1 MLTHTGERP
10 HQCEQCGKAFSR
22 QQHLK
27 LHRLTHTGERP
38 HQCEQ
43 CGKAFS
49 LQETLKRHMLTHTGE
64 RSHQCEQC
72 GKAFSRQQHL
82 KLHMLTHTGERP
94 HQCEQCGKAF
104 SLQRNLKCHMLTH
117 TGERSHQCE
126 QCGKA
131 FSRQQHLKLHMLTHT
146 GERPHQCEQC
156 GKAFSQQNTL
166 KCHMLTHTGE
176 KPHQCEQCGKAFSQQ
191 NTLKCHMLT
200 HTGEKPHQCEQ
211 CGKAFS
217 QQQHLKRHMLT
228 HTGERP
234 HQCEQCGKTFSQQ
247 NTLKCHMLTHT
258 GEKPHQ
264 CEQCGKAF
272 SQQNTLK
279 CHMLTH
285 TGERPHQCEQ
295 CGKAFSLQ
303 RNLKCHMLTHTG
315 EKPHQCEQCGKAF
328 SLQRNLKCHMLT
340 HTGEKPHQCEQ
351 CGKAFSLQRNLKCH
365 MLTHTGEKPHQ
376 CEQCGKAFSLQR
388 NLKCHMLTHTGEKP
402 HQCEQCGK
410 AFSLQRNL
418 KRHMLTHTG
427 ERLHQCEQCGK
438 TFSRRGNL
446 KAHMLTHN
454 QEKMYKCFCQRSFTY
469 PCTLKAH
476 CRIHTGERFRCTSAT
491 DLVQVL
497 QKLSKIS
504 KSKKSHRP
512 QDTLRSVNSP
522 VQKKVPKF
530 QLPIRARIF
539 EEEEHNP
546 LETNASEHAPI
557 LQLFSRLA
565 PTPPQ
570 TKKTFFPSS
579 AAWPTKRNDAFMRKE
594 KMEQDPFLLPLP
606 STPSLSLSPAQQP
619 KYKNMVVG
627 GHLPVTLEKAIY
639 LSALQL
645 HIETVLQDSGEALSP
660 VATNGGSSL
669 ARSSRIT
676 LKSRQ
681 TLPAVYT
688 KAKNVTKRV
697 SAQMAEFEE
706 LSERNAKHRYIEK
719 CQQCPGYNCAFFNVR
734 VPSAGRYIKGSVAK
748 QLMGISNQNL
758 VFLDE
763 KSKELVGQYS
773 LQDLG
778 GFIHDKSDPCIFT
791 LKIKDFSLKVQVE
804 TSTMAWEIQNML
816 EPSHDVHFLNGQDDL
831 DEWAELDTQTFAMEP
846 PKDSASSPSSAES
859 GELVQDASAVSPV
872 NTPPDPNIT
881 TTSLSTSHTT
891 NGHMEGE
898 GLSRENSEDNGP
910 ISDPSPA
917 MFCNCPPDPALPRT
931 MDLQNLKLK
940 EVLKCTEE
948 VARQMTLIDHA
959 QLCKISA
966 LELLQKV
973 NMVPRPQSQRN
984 SKMSGQSL
992 QSSLSLSSLEQSET
1006 AIEKLAFRF
1015 NQVGNWVAH
1024 CILQHRELDERVTA
1038 IHQFILIA
1046 KQCLE
1051 FNNYSSVMA
1060 VVVAGLGSAPIRRL
1074 HKTWE
1079 GVSKYHVDLFK
1090 EMDLLLESGNNY
1102 KRYRDRL
1109 STIPTPAVPYIGVFL
1124 KDLTFICDGN
1134 PDYLRGRLINVH
1146 KRRQVYSK
1154 VEEIKRL
1161 QRDAYNFQ
1169 PVLELQNYFT
1179 QYRLTPDDE
1188 LHSLSHELE
1197 PKMVV
1202 HRRATRSRS
1211 STNLSSTTPNFS
1223 FFKPNSKH
1231 LSTTTLR
1238 T

>member
-1 MLTHTGERP
+1 MSSNREYLATIVSYVCLLKFTSKLLGVAQSPHSSPEVLTSVATLVQNLYEVGGAEGKKLALGSGMLDLTVKLLNTRDPVPGMCLSILNSLLVNEDDNDYLKTIIRIPTQPLLAYLEPLGGESD
-10 HQCEQCGKAFSR
+10 GDSGVDNT
-22 QQHLK
+22 
-27 LHRLTHTGERP
+27 RL
-38 HQCEQ
+38 CSSSD
-43 CGKAFS
+43 A
-49 LQETLKRHMLTHTGE
+49 L
-64 RSHQCEQC
+64 
-72 GKAFSRQQHL
+72 
-82 KLHMLTHTGERP
+82 
-94 HQCEQCGKAF
+94 
-104 SLQRNLKCHMLTH
+104 
-117 TGERSHQCE
+117 
-126 QCGKA
+126 
-131 FSRQQHLKLHMLTHT
+131 
-146 GERPHQCEQC
+146 
-156 GKAFSQQNTL
+156 SQ
-166 KCHMLTHTGE
+166 
-176 KPHQCEQCGKAFSQQ
+176 P
-191 NTLKCHMLT
+191 
-200 HTGEKPHQCEQ
+200 
-211 CGKAFS
+211 
-217 QQQHLKRHMLT
+217 QQQQL
-228 HTGERP
+228 
-234 HQCEQCGKTFSQQ
+234 
-247 NTLKCHMLTHT
+247 
-258 GEKPHQ
+258 
-264 CEQCGKAF
+264 
-272 SQQNTLK
+272 
-279 CHMLTH
+279 
-285 TGERPHQCEQ
+285 
-295 CGKAFSLQ
+295 LQ
-303 RNLKCHMLTHTG
+303 PTSSADN
-315 EKPHQCEQCGKAF
+315 
-328 SLQRNLKCHMLT
+328 
-340 HTGEKPHQCEQ
+340 
-351 CGKAFSLQRNLKCH
+351 
-365 MLTHTGEKPHQ
+365 
-376 CEQCGKAFSLQR
+376 
-388 NLKCHMLTHTGEKP
+388 
-402 HQCEQCGK
+402 
-410 AFSLQRNL
+410 
-418 KRHMLTHTG
+418 
-427 ERLHQCEQCGK
+427 
-438 TFSRRGNL
+438 SR
-446 KAHMLTHN
+446 
-454 QEKMYKCFCQRSFTY
+454 
-469 PCTLKAH
+469 
-476 CRIHTGERFRCTSAT
+476 
-491 DLVQVL
+491 
-497 QKLSKIS
+497 
-504 KSKKSHRP
+504 
-512 QDTLRSVNSP
+512 
-522 VQKKVPKF
+522 
-530 QLPIRARIF
+530 
-539 EEEEHNP
+539 
-546 LETNASEHAPI
+546 
-557 LQLFSRLA
+557 
-565 PTPPQ
+565 
-570 TKKTFFPSS
+570 PSS
-579 AAWPTKRNDAFMRKE
+579 ISG
-594 KMEQDPFLLPLP
+594 PFLEVAKKGRGL
-606 STPSLSLSPAQQP
+606 SFHSEASDSSSSRSL
-619 KYKNMVVG
+619 
-627 GHLPVTLEKAIY
+627 
-639 LSALQL
+639 
-645 HIETVLQDSGEALSP
+645 TVLQDSGEALSP
-660 VATNGGSSL
+660 VATNSSSSL
-669 ARSSRIT
+669 ARSSRKT

-859 GELVQDASAVSPV
+859 GELVHDAAVVSPV
-872 NTPPDPNIT
+872 ATPPDPNITTT

-891 NGHMEGE
+891 NGHVEGE
-898 GLSRENSEDNGP
+898 GLSRENLEDNGP
-910 ISDPSPA
+910 IT
-917 MFCNCPPDPALPRT
+917 LPRT

-940 EVLKCTEE
+940 DVLKCTEE
-948 VARQMTLIDHA
+948 VARQMTLIDHT

-992 QSSLSLSSLEQSET
+992 ESSLSLSSLEQSEN

-1134 PDYLRGRLINVH
+1134 PDYLRGGLINVH
-1146 KRRQVYSK
+1146 KRRQVYLK

-1223 FFKPNSKH
+1223 FFKLNSKH

>member
-1 MLTHTGERP
+1 MLP
-10 HQCEQCGKAFSR
+10 
-22 QQHLK
+22 
-27 LHRLTHTGERP
+27 LT
-38 HQCEQ
+38 
-43 CGKAFS
+43 S
-49 LQETLKRHMLTHTGE
+49 
-64 RSHQCEQC
+64 
-72 GKAFSRQQHL
+72 
-82 KLHMLTHTGERP
+82 
-94 HQCEQCGKAF
+94 
-104 SLQRNLKCHMLTH
+104 
-117 TGERSHQCE
+117 
-126 QCGKA
+126 
-131 FSRQQHLKLHMLTHT
+131 
-146 GERPHQCEQC
+146 
-156 GKAFSQQNTL
+156 
-166 KCHMLTHTGE
+166 
-176 KPHQCEQCGKAFSQQ
+176 
-191 NTLKCHMLT
+191 
-200 HTGEKPHQCEQ
+200 
-211 CGKAFS
+211 
-217 QQQHLKRHMLT
+217 
-228 HTGERP
+228 
-234 HQCEQCGKTFSQQ
+234 
-247 NTLKCHMLTHT
+247 
-258 GEKPHQ
+258 
-264 CEQCGKAF
+264 
-272 SQQNTLK
+272 
-279 CHMLTH
+279 
-285 TGERPHQCEQ
+285 
-295 CGKAFSLQ
+295 
-303 RNLKCHMLTHTG
+303 
-315 EKPHQCEQCGKAF
+315 
-328 SLQRNLKCHMLT
+328 
-340 HTGEKPHQCEQ
+340 
-351 CGKAFSLQRNLKCH
+351 
-365 MLTHTGEKPHQ
+365 
-376 CEQCGKAFSLQR
+376 
-388 NLKCHMLTHTGEKP
+388 
-402 HQCEQCGK
+402 
-410 AFSLQRNL
+410 
-418 KRHMLTHTG
+418 
-427 ERLHQCEQCGK
+427 
-438 TFSRRGNL
+438 
-446 KAHMLTHN
+446 
-454 QEKMYKCFCQRSFTY
+454 
-469 PCTLKAH
+469 
-476 CRIHTGERFRCTSAT
+476 TSAIF
-491 DLVQVL
+491 DSLIAQINEGREG
-497 QKLSKIS
+497 SKEG
-504 KSKKSHRP
+504 K
-512 QDTLRSVNSP
+512 
-522 VQKKVPKF
+522 
-530 QLPIRARIF
+530 
-539 EEEEHNP
+539 
-546 LETNASEHAPI
+546 
-557 LQLFSRLA
+557 
-565 PTPPQ
+565 
-570 TKKTFFPSS
+570 FPSGGMVEAQS
-579 AAWPTKRNDAFMRKE
+579 APPPFVGNIVQAKLAEKLWGVVFDGLRTCFHATRALVYLCHLDMVKMSLFDPYPSDGDNVLWSDESSSSTARYARGASLEKLVELLTDTISELWGGFLMRPSSPPY
-594 KMEQDPFLLPLP
+594 QGDPPS
-606 STPSLSLSPAQQP
+606 STPSSSSASSSIRLHSTDPGAPFNWASRYEKPGSQDGSSPSSSSPLPPTSAPFTIPPIRSKVMTFLGRWLETPGWGEFRESGQFQEQLGVLVQRLRIGAGKHKEIAEGVVSQLEQRRQTTP
-619 KYKNMVVG
+619 HHEHLYELYKNMVVG

-660 VATNGGSSL
+660 VATNGSSSL
-669 ARSSRIT
+669 ARSSRKT

-681 TLPAVYT
+681 TLPAVYA

-697 SAQMAEFEE
+697 SAQMVEFEE

-748 QLMGISNQNL
+748 QLMGISNQHL

-778 GFIHDKSDPCIFT
+778 GFIHDKTDPCIFT

-859 GELVQDASAVSPV
+859 GELVQDAAIGSPV
-872 NTPPDPNIT
+872 ATPPDPNITT

-891 NGHMEGE
+891 NGHVEGE
-898 GLSRENSEDNGP
+898 GLSRENLEDNGP

-940 EVLKCTEE
+940 DALKCTEE
-948 VARQMTLIDHA
+948 VVRQMTLIDHA

-992 QSSLSLSSLEQSET
+992 ESSLSLSSLEQSEN

-1015 NQVGNWVAH
+1015 NQVGTWVAH

-1051 FNNYSSVMA
+1051 FNNYSSIMA

-1134 PDYLRGRLINVH
+1134 PDYLRGGLINVH

-1202 HRRATRSRS
+1202 HRHATRSLLHHQS
-1211 STNLSSTTPNFS
+1211 QLHHTQLLLLQVQQQTPV
-1223 FFKPNSKH
+1223 H
-1231 LSTTTLR
+1231 HHT
-1238 T
+1238 

>member
-1 MLTHTGERP
+1 MSSNREYLATIVSYVCLLKFTSKLLGVAQSPHSSPEVLTSVATLVQNLYEVGGAEGKKLALGSGMLDLTVKLLNTRDPVPGMCLSILNSLLVNEDDNDYLKTIIRIPTQPLLAYLEPLGGESDGD
-10 HQCEQCGKAFSR
+10 CGVDNT
-22 QQHLK
+22 
-27 LHRLTHTGERP
+27 RL
-38 HQCEQ
+38 CSSSD
-43 CGKAFS
+43 A
-49 LQETLKRHMLTHTGE
+49 L
-64 RSHQCEQC
+64 
-72 GKAFSRQQHL
+72 
-82 KLHMLTHTGERP
+82 
-94 HQCEQCGKAF
+94 
-104 SLQRNLKCHMLTH
+104 
-117 TGERSHQCE
+117 
-126 QCGKA
+126 
-131 FSRQQHLKLHMLTHT
+131 
-146 GERPHQCEQC
+146 
-156 GKAFSQQNTL
+156 SQ
-166 KCHMLTHTGE
+166 
-176 KPHQCEQCGKAFSQQ
+176 P
-191 NTLKCHMLT
+191 
-200 HTGEKPHQCEQ
+200 
-211 CGKAFS
+211 
-217 QQQHLKRHMLT
+217 QQQQL
-228 HTGERP
+228 
-234 HQCEQCGKTFSQQ
+234 
-247 NTLKCHMLTHT
+247 
-258 GEKPHQ
+258 
-264 CEQCGKAF
+264 
-272 SQQNTLK
+272 
-279 CHMLTH
+279 
-285 TGERPHQCEQ
+285 
-295 CGKAFSLQ
+295 LQ
-303 RNLKCHMLTHTG
+303 PTSSADN
-315 EKPHQCEQCGKAF
+315 
-328 SLQRNLKCHMLT
+328 
-340 HTGEKPHQCEQ
+340 
-351 CGKAFSLQRNLKCH
+351 
-365 MLTHTGEKPHQ
+365 
-376 CEQCGKAFSLQR
+376 
-388 NLKCHMLTHTGEKP
+388 
-402 HQCEQCGK
+402 
-410 AFSLQRNL
+410 
-418 KRHMLTHTG
+418 
-427 ERLHQCEQCGK
+427 
-438 TFSRRGNL
+438 SR
-446 KAHMLTHN
+446 
-454 QEKMYKCFCQRSFTY
+454 
-469 PCTLKAH
+469 
-476 CRIHTGERFRCTSAT
+476 
-491 DLVQVL
+491 
-497 QKLSKIS
+497 
-504 KSKKSHRP
+504 
-512 QDTLRSVNSP
+512 
-522 VQKKVPKF
+522 
-530 QLPIRARIF
+530 
-539 EEEEHNP
+539 
-546 LETNASEHAPI
+546 
-557 LQLFSRLA
+557 
-565 PTPPQ
+565 
-570 TKKTFFPSS
+570 PSS
-579 AAWPTKRNDAFMRKE
+579 ISG
-594 KMEQDPFLLPLP
+594 PFLEVAKKGRGL
-606 STPSLSLSPAQQP
+606 SFHSEASDSSSSRSL
-619 KYKNMVVG
+619 
-627 GHLPVTLEKAIY
+627 
-639 LSALQL
+639 
-645 HIETVLQDSGEALSP
+645 TVLQDSGEALSP
-660 VATNGGSSL
+660 VATNSSSSL
-669 ARSSRIT
+669 ARSSRKT

-763 KSKELVGQYS
+763 KSK
-773 LQDLG
+773 
-778 GFIHDKSDPCIFT
+778 SDPCIFT

-859 GELVQDASAVSPV
+859 GELVHDAAVVSPV
-872 NTPPDPNIT
+872 ATPPDPNITTT

-891 NGHMEGE
+891 NGHVEGE
-898 GLSRENSEDNGP
+898 GLSRENLEDNGP
-910 ISDPSPA
+910 ISDPSPY
-917 MFCNCPPDPALPRT
+917 
-931 MDLQNLKLK
+931 
-940 EVLKCTEE
+940 
-948 VARQMTLIDHA
+948 
-959 QLCKISA
+959 ISA

-992 QSSLSLSSLEQSET
+992 ESSLSLSSLEQSEN

-1134 PDYLRGRLINVH
+1134 PDYLRGGLINVH
-1146 KRRQVYSK
+1146 KRRQVYLK

-1223 FFKPNSKH
+1223 FFKLNSKH